1 MFVSRNPI
9 AAYAT
14 VGVETS
20 VESASPHKLILLL
33 FEGAKAAI
41 LAAKLQMSNG
51 EIAAKGAS
59 ISKAIDIINNGL
71 KASLDLEAG
80 GSLAL
85 QLQALYEYMSDRL
98 LFANL
103 KNEPAALDEV
113 LGLLAQIHSAWEEI
127 GDRPETAPAA
137 R

>member
-41 LAAKLQMSNG
+41 LAAKIQMSNG

-71 KASLDLEAG
+71 KASLDLDVG

-85 QLQALYEYMSDRL
+85 QLDALYEYMSDRL

-127 GDRPETAPAA
+127 GDRPEAAPAA
-137 R
+137 

>member
-127 GDRPETAPAA
+127 GDRPEDAPAP
-137 R
+137 